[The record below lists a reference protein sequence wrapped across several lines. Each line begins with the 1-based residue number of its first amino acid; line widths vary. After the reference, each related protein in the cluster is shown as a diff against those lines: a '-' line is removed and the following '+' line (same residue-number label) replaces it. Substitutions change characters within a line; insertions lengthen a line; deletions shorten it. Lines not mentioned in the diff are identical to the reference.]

1 MTGGSASG
9 GSGSQSGP
17 PSRSGGHAQIFRLR
31 SSRQWI
37 SAQGPKANR
46 RTTLTFRLAQGGRV
60 VFTVMQVSPVCRL
73 AGTFTVRGHPGLNK
87 VPFKG
92 RLRGRQLP
100 SGTYRISAR
109 TRGGTVLRVT
119 VVIVESGAPSPTE
132 LETAK
137 RSNVCGARAALA
149 SSLLSGVPAGPAP
162 ERAKKTATTSGSNH
176 TGGVASASSTHSSP
190 FSPARVSEKVT
201 DPLVIA
207 VLAAAILL
215 LGLAALP
222 GAAIPDP
229 RLSEALAQY
238 RLEIATAGA
247 TALGAAIGVLVFA

>member
-1 MTGGSASG
+1 MS
-9 GSGSQSGP
+9 
-17 PSRSGGHAQIFRLR
+17 RLR
-31 SSRQWI
+31 TSRPWI
-37 SAQGPKANR
+37 AANGPSAQR
-46 RTTLTFRLAQGGRV
+46 RTTLTFRLPEGARV

-119 VVIVESGAPSPTE
+119 VVIVESGIPSPTE

-137 RSNVCGARAALA
+137 RSNVCGASAALA
-149 SSLLSGVPAGPAP
+149 SNPMSGPSAAAAP
-162 ERAKKTATTSGSNH
+162 EQPRPTKRAASSKSASTHSGA
-176 TGGVASASSTHSSP
+176 VAAASSTRGSP
-190 FSPARVSEKVT
+190 FSPQNVSENAT
-201 DPLVIA
+201 NPLVIA
-207 VLAAAILL
+207 ALAAAVLL

-222 GAAIPDP
+222 SEAIPDP
-229 RLSEALAQY
+229 RITDALA
-238 RLEIATAGA
+238 RHRVEVATAGA
-247 TALGAAIGVLVFA
+247 ATLAAAIVALLLG